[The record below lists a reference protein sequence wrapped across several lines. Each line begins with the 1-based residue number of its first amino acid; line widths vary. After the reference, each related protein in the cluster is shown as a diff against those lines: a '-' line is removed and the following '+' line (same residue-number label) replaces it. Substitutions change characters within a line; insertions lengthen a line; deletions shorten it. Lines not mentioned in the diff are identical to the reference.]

1 MQLSTMMDIVDCHE
15 VNVSG
20 ETLLDSGANGENT
33 FPQVF
38 SQLPKLSSSKILW
51 SGISLEQ
58 HYLPPGETP
67 EYSLEQFVITINL
80 GQSFQVERILDRH
93 LKTGLMFT
101 GAVALCPMHS
111 SQAIRWDRDANILLL
126 NLESE
131 LLTRNAVELLDTDR
145 FELLPHLI
153 VQDVLIHQ
161 IGLELKAQLKTNGS
175 DSRLYAESAATFLA
189 VHLLHNYTTRKS
201 SIREYEGGLPQQKL
215 KQSIDYIQD
224 NLARE
229 ISLNELANELGISR
243 YYFCRL
249 FKQSTGFSPHQYVIQ
264 QRVERAKQLLLRGE
278 MSIADVAQ
286 VCGFA
291 HQSHLTRHFK
301 RLTGVTPKTLLK

>member
-1 MQLSTMMDIVDCHE
+1 M
-15 VNVSG
+15 SG
-20 ETLLDSGANGENT
+20 EDLPDTGAKCENV
-33 FPQVF
+33 FPEV
-38 SQLPKLSSSKILW
+38 LPGSPTLSSGKTLW
-51 SGISLEQ
+51 NGMSLEH

-93 LKTGLMFT
+93 LQAGLMFT
-101 GAVALCPMHS
+101 GAVALCPMHT

-126 NLESE
+126 NLEPE

-145 FELLPHLI
+145 YEMLPHL
-153 VQDVLIHQ
+153 VTQDVLIHQ
-161 IGLELKAQLKTNGS
+161 IGLGLKAQLKTKGS

-189 VHLLHNYTTRKS
+189 VHLLQNYSTRKF

-215 KQSIDYIQD
+215 KQAVDYIQD
-224 NLARE
+224 HLAQE
-229 ISLNELANELGISR
+229 ISLNAIADYLDISR

-264 QRVERAKQLLLRGE
+264 QRVERAKQLLQRGG

-286 VCGFA
+286 VCGFT
-291 HQSHLTRHFK
+291 HQSHLNRHFK
-301 RLTGVTPKTLLK
+301 RLTGVTPKTLLKF

>member
-1 MQLSTMMDIVDCHE
+1 MSSED
-15 VNVSG
+15 
-20 ETLLDSGANGENT
+20 LLEIGVNGENI
-33 FPQVF
+33 FSQVF
-38 SQLPKLSSSKILW
+38 SQPPMLSSDRTRW
-51 SGISLEQ
+51 SGMSLEH

-80 GQSFQVERILDRH
+80 GQSVQVERTLDRH
-93 LKTGLMFT
+93 LQTGLMFT
-101 GAVALCPMHS
+101 GAVGLCPMYT
-111 SQAIRWDRDANILLL
+111 SQAIRWDRDANVLLL
-126 NLESE
+126 NLEPE

-145 FELLPHLI
+145 YEMLPHLI
-153 VQDVLIHQ
+153 TQDALIHQ
-161 IGLELKAQLKTNGS
+161 IGLGLKAQLKTNGS

-189 VHLLHNYTTRKS
+189 VHLLQNYTTRKS

-264 QRVERAKQLLLRGE
+264 QRVEQAKQLLLRGE

>member
-1 MQLSTMMDIVDCHE
+1 MSDEEPSDIGTNC
-15 VNVSG
+15 
-20 ETLLDSGANGENT
+20 ENA

-38 SQLPKLSSSKILW
+38 SQPPMLSSGKTLW
-51 SGISLEQ
+51 SGMSLE
-58 HYLPPGETP
+58 HHFLPSGETP

-80 GQSFQVERILDRH
+80 GQSIQVERILDQH
-93 LKTGLMFT
+93 LQTGLMFT
-101 GAVALCPMHS
+101 GAVGLCPMHT
-111 SQAIRWDRDANILLL
+111 SQALRWDRDANVILL
-126 NLESE
+126 NLEPE
-131 LLTRNAVELLDTDR
+131 LLTRNAVELLDTDQY
-145 FELLPHLI
+145 EMLPHLI
-153 VQDVLIHQ
+153 TQDALIHQ
-161 IGLELKAQLKTNGS
+161 IGLGLKAQLKTNGAN
-175 DSRLYAESAATFLA
+175 SRLYAESAATFLA
-189 VHLLHNYTTRKS
+189 VHLLQNYTTRKS

-264 QRVERAKQLLLRGE
+264 QRVERAKQLLLQGK

-286 VCGFA
+286 VCGFT

-301 RLTGVTPKTLLK
+301 RLTGLTPKTLLK